1 MPSPFR
7 RGTPKVVA
15 PADVVARAGLARGDK
30 VLAAARAEDGT
41 WLVASRA
48 ALVLVPPTDTAVVAA
63 ADALRPAVTSL
74 PWQEIESAGWNRD
87 DDRFRVSEV
96 GEYGRPR
103 ARHTFTLQGASDLLA
118 VVRERV
124 TASVVLQRR
133 VSVRGRRGLTVV
145 ARRAPNTAADL
156 TWSYELDAG
165 LDPDD
170 PEVRDLAERGLRAA
184 AEELGL

>member
-1 MPSPFR
+1 MRSRFR
-7 RGTPKVVA
+7 RADVA
-15 PADVVARAGLARGDK
+15 PADVVSRAGLARGDK
-30 VLAAARAEDGT
+30 VLAATRADDGT

-48 ALVLVPPTDTAVVAA
+48 ALAIVPGGAEAP
-63 ADALRPAVTSL
+63 VTTL
-74 PWQEIESAGWNRD
+74 PWQEVEAAGWDRD

-103 ARHTFTLQGASDLLA
+103 ARHAFTLQEAYGLLA

-133 VSVRGRRGLTVV
+133 VAVRGRQGLTVV
-145 ARRAPNTAADL
+145 ARRAPNTHGDL
-156 TWSYELDAG
+156 NWAYELDPG

-170 PEVRDLAERGLRAA
+170 PEVRDLAERGLRTA

>member
-7 RGTPKVVA
+7 RGAPRTVA
-15 PADVVARAGLARGDK
+15 PADVVARAGLSRGDK
-30 VLAAARAEDGT
+30 VLAAARADDGT
-41 WLVASRA
+41 WLVASRT
-48 ALVLVPPTDTAVVAA
+48 ALVLVPP
-63 ADALRPAVTSL
+63 ADPPAGEPGVTTL
-74 PWQEIESAGWNRD
+74 PWQDIESAGWDRD
-87 DDRFRVSEV
+87 ADRFRVSEV

-103 ARHTFTLQGASDLLA
+103 ARHAFTLPEASDLLP

-133 VSVRGRRGLTVV
+133 VAVRGRRGLTVV
-145 ARRAPNTAADL
+145 ARRAPNTDADL